1 MKRATIKDVAAL
13 AGVSIA
19 TVSHVLNETKFV
31 SSSNTE
37 KVRRAVT
44 ELGYRPSGVASSLRR
59 QESGV
64 IGLVLPM
71 QGQDSSAAFFTRLAA
86 GIEKTVA
93 SYGYRTIIS
102 NTEEDATREHDQLE
116 LFHGQFT
123 DFIDGLIIAPTF
135 EAEPEQTEYVQ
146 LGGLPCVY
154 VDRLPLGLTVDLDF
168 VGTNNYSISLE
179 GLQQVIGQGTR
190 DIVCISSPID
200 VSSMVD
206 RRRAF
211 CDAVSPYVND
221 AESRIYVTS
230 SSFDAGYE
238 IGLKVLNAHPNADA
252 FFVTNSTIAMGFIK
266 ALHEIHGAD
275 PSDLG
280 LLVYD
285 DSEWMD
291 LVRPAINSIEQPA
304 YGMGQ
309 RAAELLLHKM
319 REPQKQPERV
329 TLESTLTMR
338 STQRGK

>member
-1 MKRATIKDVAAL
+1 MKQATIKDVAAM

-37 KVRRAVT
+37 KVRQAVT
-44 ELGYRPSGVASSLRR
+44 TLGYRPSGVASSLRR

-71 QGQDSSAAFFTRLAA
+71 QGQDTSAAFFTRLAA
-86 GIEKTVA
+86 GIEKSVA
-93 SYGYRTIIS
+93 SHGYRTIIS

-116 LFHGQFT
+116 LFRGQFT

-135 EAEPEQTEYVQ
+135 EAEPDQKGYGQ

-168 VGTNNYSISLE
+168 VGTNNYSVSLE
-179 GLQQVIGQGTR
+179 GLKQIIGQGAR

-211 CDAVSPYVND
+211 YDAVGPYVKD
-221 AESRIYVTS
+221 IESRIYVTT
-230 SSFDAGYE
+230 SSFDAGFE
-238 IGLKVLNAHPNADA
+238 IGMKVLSERPDADG

-266 ALHEIHGAD
+266 ALHELRGAN
-275 PSDLG
+275 PADLE

-285 DSEWMD
+285 DSNWMD
-291 LVRPAINSIEQPA
+291 LVQPAINSIEQPA
-304 YGMGQ
+304 YRMGQ
-309 RAAELLLHKM
+309 KAAELLLHKM
-319 REPQKQPERV
+319 REPQKEPKRV